1 MAKREFNDKIEA
13 KDFEKMPQEYKD
25 LFIKVMTIQADSELG
40 GPHLYVEK
48 WVLAAPTAEDQMMLA
63 KTAAEEIDHHR
74 KFVKILAELNVDVS
88 YQLKNK
94 SKDRILEI
102 FREPLDTWGAMGC
115 FGTFIDRVGGYHL
128 EDFSE
133 CSYLPIA
140 RIIPQILKEER
151 QHIAHGIQILTKLCQ
166 TPEGKAEAQKALDH
180 MYPRALD
187 MFGVTGSKR
196 SDDFVRWGIK
206 KRTNEEGR
214 KQYIAEAQALIKQ
227 FGLTEPDQMKGR
239 RFV

>member
-1 MAKREFNDKIEA
+1 MAKAEFTDKIEA
-13 KDFEKMPQEYKD
+13 KDFAKMPQEYKD

-40 GPHLYVEK
+40 GPHLYVER

-74 KFVKILAELNVDVS
+74 KFVKILAELNIDVS
-88 YQLKNK
+88 YQIRNR

-133 CSYLPIA
+133 CSYLPVA
-140 RIIPQILKEER
+140 RIIPQILKEEK
-151 QHIAHGIQILTKLCQ
+151 QHIAHGIQILTRLCQ
-166 TPEGKAEAQKALDH
+166 TPEGKAEAQKSLDH

-196 SDDFVRWGIK
+196 SDDYVRWGIK

-214 KQYIAEAQALIKQ
+214 KQYMAEVGALIKQ
-227 FGLTEPDQMKGR
+227 FGLREPDPTKDR

>member
-1 MAKREFNDKIEA
+1 MFTDKIEA
-13 KDFEKMPQEYKD
+13 KDFPKMPKEYQD

-74 KFVKILAELNVDVS
+74 KFVKILAELNVDVA
-88 YQLKNK
+88 YQLQNR

-102 FREPLDTWGAMGC
+102 FRQPLETWADMGC

-128 EDFSE
+128 EDFGD
-133 CSYLPIA
+133 CSYLPVS
-140 RIIPQILKEER
+140 RIIPQILKEEK
-151 QHIAHGIQILTKLCQ
+151 QHIAHGLRILDTLCQ
-166 TPEGKAEAQKALDH
+166 TEEGKAQVQKSLDH
-180 MYPRALD
+180 MYPRCLD

-196 SDDFVRWGIK
+196 SEQYLQWGIK
-206 KRTNEEGR
+206 KRANEVCR
-214 KQYIAEAQALIKQ
+214 KQYREEALKIIEQ
-227 FGLTEPDQMKGR
+227 FGLKEPDPLKNR
-239 RFV
+239 RYL

>member
-1 MAKREFNDKIEA
+1 MFTDKIEA
-13 KDFEKMPQEYKD
+13 KDFPKMPQEYKD

-40 GPHLYVEK
+40 GPHLYVER

-88 YQLKNK
+88 HQLKNR

-102 FREPLDTWGAMGC
+102 FRDPLETWADMGC

-133 CSYLPIA
+133 CSYLPVA
-140 RIIPQILKEER
+140 RIIPQILKEEK
-151 QHIAHGIQILTKLCQ
+151 QHIAHGIQILTRLCQ
-166 TPEGKAEAQKALDH
+166 TPEGNAEVQKSLDR
-180 MYPRALD
+180 MYPRCLD

-196 SDDFVRWGIK
+196 SEEYLQWGIK
-206 KRTNEEGR
+206 KRNNEQGR
-214 KQYIAEAQALIKQ
+214 TQYRAEVKKIIDQL
-227 FGLTEPDQMKGR
+227 GLQEPDPLKNR
-239 RFV
+239 RFL

>member
-1 MAKREFNDKIEA
+1 MFTDKIEA
-13 KDFEKMPQEYKD
+13 KDFPKMPQEYKD

-40 GPHLYVEK
+40 GPHLYVER

-88 YQLKNK
+88 HQLKNR

-102 FREPLDTWGAMGC
+102 CRDPLETWADMGC

-133 CSYLPIA
+133 CSYLPVA
-140 RIIPQILKEER
+140 RIIPQILKEEK
-151 QHIAHGIQILTKLCQ
+151 QHIAHGIRILDSLCQ
-166 TPEGKAEAQKALDH
+166 TAEGKAQVQQSLDR
-180 MYPRALD
+180 MYPRCLD

-196 SDDFVRWGIK
+196 SEQYLEWGIK
-206 KRTNEEGR
+206 KRTNDQGR
-214 KQYIAEAQALIKQ
+214 TQYRAEVTKIMEQL
-227 FGLTEPDQMKGR
+227 GLKEPDPLKDR
-239 RFV
+239 RFL

>member
-1 MAKREFNDKIEA
+1 MAKAEFTDKIEA
-13 KDFEKMPQEYKD
+13 KDFAKMPQEYKD

-40 GPHLYVEK
+40 GPHLYVER

-74 KFVKILAELNVDVS
+74 KFVKILAELNIDVS
-88 YQLKNK
+88 YQIRNR

-102 FREPLDTWGAMGC
+102 FREPLETWGDMGC

-133 CSYLPIA
+133 CSYLPVA
-140 RIIPQILKEER
+140 RIIPQILKEEK
-151 QHIAHGIQILTKLCQ
+151 QHIAHGIQILTRLCQ
-166 TPEGKAEAQKALDH
+166 TPEGKAEVQKSLNH

-214 KQYIAEAQALIKQ
+214 KQYMAEARQLIQQ
-227 FGLTEPDQMKGR
+227 FGLQEPDPMKGR

>member
-1 MAKREFNDKIEA
+1 MFTDKIEA
-13 KDFEKMPQEYKD
+13 KDFSKMPKEYQD

-88 YQLKNK
+88 YQLKNR

-102 FREPLDTWGAMGC
+102 FREPLETWGDMGC

-133 CSYLPIA
+133 CSYLPVS
-140 RIIPQILKEER
+140 RIIPQILKEEK
-151 QHIAHGIQILTKLCQ
+151 QHIAHGIQILTRLCQ
-166 TPEGKAEAQKALDH
+166 TAEGKAEAQKSLNR
-180 MYPRALD
+180 MYPRCLD

-196 SDDFVRWGIK
+196 SEEYIQWGIK
-206 KRTNEEGR
+206 KRNNEQAR
-214 KQYIAEAQALIKQ
+214 TQYRAEVTKIMEQV
-227 FGLTEPDQMKGR
+227 GLQEPDPLKDR
-239 RFV
+239 RFL